1 MSTSSAVVSTPTL
14 GLGTGK
20 GCSGVPKFGCT
31 GETGGSKLGFW
42 GTVRFGCTG
51 ETGGRNLGCWG
62 VVRLGVTGEAGG
74 LVLGSGK
81 AMSPSPVSRRN
92 LGSTVGG

>member
-1 MSTSSAVVSTPTL
+1 MSTSSAVVSTPTF
-14 GLGTGK
+14 GPSTGK
-20 GCSGVPKFGCT
+20 GCSGVTKFGCT

-42 GTVRFGCTG
+42 GVVKFGC
-51 ETGGRNLGCWG
+51 
-62 VVRLGVTGEAGG
+62 TGEAGG

>member
-51 ETGGRNLGCWG
+51 ETGGRI
-62 VVRLGVTGEAGG
+62 
-74 LVLGSGK
+74 
-81 AMSPSPVSRRN
+81 
-92 LGSTVGG
+92 